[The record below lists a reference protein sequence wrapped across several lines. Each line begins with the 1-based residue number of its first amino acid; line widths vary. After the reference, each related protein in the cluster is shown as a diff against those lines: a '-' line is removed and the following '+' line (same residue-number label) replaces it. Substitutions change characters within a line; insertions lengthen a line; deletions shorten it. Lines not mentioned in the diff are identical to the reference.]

1 MNYSLLTQELLQW
14 VKIDKVRETHNRN
27 VVAELGFHLCGWI
40 LMLQTNNIK
49 EQLYFSKYSVSTW
62 YNHRRVG

>member
-1 MNYSLLTQELLQW
+1 
-14 VKIDKVRETHNRN
+14 
-27 VVAELGFHLCGWI
+27 
-40 LMLQTNNIK
+40 MLQTNNIK